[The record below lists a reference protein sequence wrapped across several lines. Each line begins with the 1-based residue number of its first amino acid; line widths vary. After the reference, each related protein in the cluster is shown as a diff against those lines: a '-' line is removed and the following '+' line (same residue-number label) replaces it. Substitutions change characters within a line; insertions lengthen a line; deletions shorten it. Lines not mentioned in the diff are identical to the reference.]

1 MKKMKLKTL
10 STLALAGFFALS
22 CSDDDEI
29 INTPTPPTTP
39 ESTQLTGLISSEK
52 TLDPAVTYDLIGSV
66 IVENGATL
74 NIPAGTKIVADKS
87 NGLDALIVS
96 QGGKINAMGTAQAP
110 IVFTE
115 VSKTIGSWGGIV
127 LLGKAPI
134 NVPGGTSSPEF
145 SSDLAYGG
153 TQPNDNS
160 GTLSY
165 VRVEYAGA
173 GIIEGSVEYNGFG
186 FYAVGSG
193 TTVNNLETY
202 KGSDDGYE
210 FFGGTVV
217 ANNLVSIG
225 DEDDSFDWTE
235 GWTGGGSNWIAIKE
249 GIADKGIEADNNEND
264 NTLLP
269 MSNPTISNVT
279 LVGIGIEDGM
289 RLRRG
294 TAGTFTNMVIKNFS
308 DGIDIRDDQTI
319 ANVNGG
325 ILSVAGKTLNVEK
338 VIVGQDSNETAAD
351 VADAFILKTG
361 ATGADESFTAGWTK
375 YASEGYNK

>member
-1 MKKMKLKTL
+1 MKIKTL
-10 STLALAGFFALS
+10 TFVTLASFLAFA
-22 CSDDDEI
+22 CNDDDPVQ
-29 INTPTPPTTP
+29 PTPTTP
-39 ESTQLTGLISSEK
+39 ETSNVLKGNIAEAKS
-52 TLDPAVTYDLIGSV
+52 LDASVTYTLKGSV
-66 IVENGATL
+66 IVESGAILT
-74 NIPAGTKIVADKS
+74 IPAGTKIVSDKED
-87 NGLDALIVS
+87 GLDALIIN
-96 QGGKINAMGTAQAP
+96 QGGKINAKGTAAAP
-110 IVFTE
+110 IIFTE
-115 VSKTIGSWGGIV
+115 KSKEIGSWGGII

-134 NVPGGTSSPEF
+134 NIPGGTSSPEF
-145 SSDLAYGG
+145 NGDLTYGG
-153 TQPNDNS
+153 DQPTDNS

-165 VRVEYAGA
+165 IRVEYAGA
-173 GIIEGSVEYNGFG
+173 GIIEGSIEYNGFG

-217 ANNLVSIG
+217 ADNLISIG

-264 NTLLP
+264 NTLQP

-294 TAGTFTNMVIKNFS
+294 TAGTFTNILIKNFS

-319 ANVNGG
+319 ANVVSGK
-325 ILSVAGKTLNVEK
+325 LSITGKTELVKN
-338 VIVGQDSNETAAD
+338 VIVGQASDEGKAD
-351 VADAFILKTG
+351 VTEAFTVKST
-361 ATGADESFTAGWTK
+361 TQGADKAFAEGWTK
-375 YASEGYNK
+375 LVSEGYLP

>member
-1 MKKMKLKTL
+1 MKLRTLSVIALAGIFAASCSEDELPSTPVDPTNPEATNVLTGSITAAKTL
-10 STLALAGFFALS
+10 SADEVYTL
-22 CSDDDEI
+22 
-29 INTPTPPTTP
+29 
-39 ESTQLTGLISSEK
+39 K
-52 TLDPAVTYDLIGSV
+52 GSV
-66 IVENGATL
+66 IVESGAKL
-74 NIPAGTKIVADKS
+74 IVPAGTRIESDKS
-87 NGLDALIVS
+87 DGLDALIIN
-96 QGGKINAMGTAQAP
+96 QGAKIEAVGTAEAP

-127 LLGKAPI
+127 ILGRAPI

-145 SSDLAYGG
+145 SSELTYGG
-153 TQPNDNS
+153 QKPADNS

-193 TTVNNLETY
+193 TTVNHLETY

-210 FFGGTVV
+210 FFGGTVE
-217 ANNLVSIG
+217 ANNLISVG

-249 GIADKGIEADNNEND
+249 GVADKGIEADNNGND
-264 NTLLP
+264 NTAQP

-294 TAGTFTNMVIKNFS
+294 TAGEFSNILIKNFEN
-308 DGIDIRDDQTI
+308 GIDIRDEQTI
-319 ANVNGG
+319 ANIQSNS
-325 ILSVAGKTLNVEK
+325 LSVVGKIKNVAAEK
-338 VIVGQDSNETAAD
+338 VVGQNSSGDAIDVSSVFTAKED
-351 VADAFILKTG
+351 
-361 ATGADESFTAGWTK
+361 ATGADEAFAAGWTR
-375 YASEGYNK
+375 YASEGYSAN